1 MFARV
6 KRFKNKDG
14 SIREYL
20 FIVENKWVNG
30 KVRQRTVANLG
41 RLDKVLEGD
50 RIDKLIESIS
60 KYAKRQQIIDACK
73 DIDALFSK
81 EYGPVVIF
89 RKIWQ
94 RLGLD
99 KIFSKYLSE
108 TGREVDLAEAIFALV
123 CNRLMAP
130 SSKRGAHRWKE
141 EVYEP
146 LWDRYQLHH
155 FYRALDFLQDN
166 KERLE
171 KEIFDRSRDIFNS
184 KVDIVMF
191 DTTTISF
198 WGDSDRNS
206 LAEYGYA
213 KNKRFDLKQV
223 VIGLIMDRDG
233 VPLGHEV
240 WPGNTSDKKAFKEV
254 IDKIKEKFSVG
265 RVILVCDRGMVSE
278 EIIRYLEENGYEYVL
293 GVKMRT
299 LSKTRKEILLSD
311 EGFERLSQNIYIKEV
326 KEAEVYRQEQI
337 RLKKGKKDKEEIKA
351 YQESPRGKRRWIVYL
366 NKQVEREDQAKRQYF
381 REIIEKKIET
391 SSAKEWI
398 VKNGYKKYV
407 VIKDMEIELNRE
419 RLEEDELYDGKW
431 VLISNSA
438 LPAKDLVF
446 SYKGLSQIERHFRDL
461 KSELEIGP
469 IYHYIER
476 RIRAHVFVCFL
487 ALQIK
492 VYLTKKLKEIDEGL
506 SYSEVIR
513 AVEKIKAVK
522 FRVKEKEIIMR
533 TDLPE
538 GAHHAFRAVGCAI
551 PPKILQTREANL
563 VPTSA

>member
-14 SIREYL
+14 SVREYL
-20 FIVENKWVNG
+20 FIVENQWVNG

-41 RLDKVLEGD
+41 RLDKVLAGD

-60 KYAKRQQIIDACK
+60 KYTKRQELIDACK
-73 DIDALFSK
+73 DIKALFSK
-81 EYGPVVIF
+81 EYGPVVVF

-94 RLGLD
+94 ILRLD
-99 KIFSKYLSE
+99 KLFYKYLSE
-108 TGREVDLAEAIFALV
+108 TEKEIDLAEAIFALV

-146 LWDRYQLHH
+146 LWEGYQLHH

-171 KEIFDRSRDIFNS
+171 KEIFDSTRDIFNS

-198 WGDSDRNS
+198 WGDSERNR

-223 VIGLIMDRDG
+223 VIGLIMDREG

-240 WPGNTSDKKAFKEV
+240 WPGNTSDKVAFKEV
-254 IDKIKEKFSVG
+254 IEKIKEKFTVG

-278 EIIRYLEENGYEYVL
+278 EIIRYLEENGYEYIL
-293 GVKMRT
+293 GVKMRS
-299 LSKTRKEILLSD
+299 LSKIRKEILLRD
-311 EGFERLSQNIYIKEV
+311 EGFERLSRNIYLKEM
-326 KEAEVYRQEQI
+326 KEADVYKEEQI
-337 RLKKGKKDKEEIKA
+337 RLNKRDKGKELKE
-351 YQESPRGKRRWIVYL
+351 YQESLKGKRRWVVYL
-366 NKQVEREDQAKRQYF
+366 NKLVEREDAVKREYF
-381 REIIEKKIET
+381 QKIIERKIEFST
-391 SSAKEWI
+391 AKEWI
-398 VKNGYKKYV
+398 IRNGYKKYV
-407 VIKDMEIELNRE
+407 IIKGMEIELNRD
-419 RLEEDELYDGKW
+419 RIAEDEIYDGKW

-438 LPAKDLVF
+438 LSAKNLVF
-446 SYKGLSQIERHFRDL
+446 SYKSLSQIERHFRDL

-492 VYLTKKLKEIDEGL
+492 VYLTRKLKEIDESI
-506 SYSEVIR
+506 SYSDIIR
-513 AVEKIKAVK
+513 AVEQIKAVRFK
-522 FRVKEKEIIMR
+522 VKEKEIIMR
-533 TDLPE
+533 TELPE
-538 GAHHAFRAVGCAI
+538 GAHLAFKAVGCAI
-551 PPKILQTREANL
+551 PPRILHTGQGNI

>member
-14 SIREYL
+14 SVREYL

-41 RLDKVLEGD
+41 RLDNILEGD
-50 RIDKLIESIS
+50 RIDKLIESIA

-81 EYGPVVIF
+81 GYGPVVVF

-94 RLGLD
+94 KLKLD
-99 KIFSKYLSE
+99 KLFYKYLSE
-108 TGREVDLAEAIFALV
+108 TEKEVDLVEAIFALV

-146 LWDRYQLHH
+146 LWDKYQLHH

-171 KEIFDRSRDIFNS
+171 KEIFDNTRDIFNS

-198 WGDSDRNS
+198 WGDSDKNS
-206 LAEYGYA
+206 LAAYGYA

-254 IDKIKEKFSVG
+254 IDKIRKKFSVG
-265 RVILVCDRGMVSE
+265 KVILVCDRGMVSE
-278 EIIRYLEENGYEYVL
+278 EIISYLEENGYEYVL
-293 GVKMRT
+293 GIKMRS
-299 LSKTRKEILLSD
+299 LSKIRKEILLRD
-311 EGFERLSQNIYIKEV
+311 EGFEKLSRNIYIKEM
-326 KEAEVYRQEQI
+326 KEADVYREEQI
-337 RLKKGKKDKEEIKA
+337 RLKKGKEKDIKE
-351 YQESPRGKRRWIVYL
+351 YQESPKGKRRWVVYL
-366 NKQVEREDQAKRQYF
+366 NKLVEKEDQAKREYF
-381 REIIEKKIET
+381 QKIIERKIEFST
-391 SSAKEWI
+391 AKEWI
-398 VKNGYKKYV
+398 IKNGYKKYV
-407 VIKDMEIELNRE
+407 IIKDMEIELNRK
-419 RLEEDELYDGKW
+419 RIEEDELYDGKW

-438 LPAKDLVF
+438 LPAKNLVF
-446 SYKGLSQIERHFRDL
+446 SYKSLSQIERHFRDL

-492 VYLTKKLKEIDEGL
+492 VYLTRKLKEIDEEL
-506 SYSEVIR
+506 SYTEIIR
-513 AVEKIKAVK
+513 KVEEIKAVR

-533 TDLPE
+533 TELPE
-538 GAHHAFRAVGCAI
+538 GAHLAFKAAGCAI
-551 PPKILQTREANL
+551 PPKILHTGEENL
-563 VPTSA
+563 VPTSTR